1 VPGYTPP
8 PGVYFLD
15 TLFFIRPAVILI
27 PATGSRSSTR
37 VTENFVA
44 DIAIV
49 SWFPD
54 VKLFGADPGFAVT
67 VPCGSNRASADFT
80 VAAKRFS
87 LADETAAIG
96 DTEYSAILAGMR
108 ASNIGT

>member
-1 VPGYTPP
+1 MSGYTPP
-8 PGVYFLD
+8 PDVYLYQGSGN
-15 TLFFIRPAVILI
+15 LFPAI
-27 PATGSRSSTR
+27 GSRSSTR

>member
-1 VPGYTPP
+1 MSRYTPP
-8 PGVYFLD
+8 PDVYFWD
-15 TLFFIRPAVILI
+15 TFVLYQGSGNLFPAI
-27 PATGSRSSTR
+27 GSRSSTR

-96 DTEYSAILAGMR
+96 DEYSAILAGMR
-108 ASNIGT
+108 ASNIGM